1 MYQDDED
8 REEYQED
15 YQEGYQNQYEGYGEE
30 EQRYN
35 NQWNQEESQDS
46 EYYEEYNEEDYEN
59 GDYQDE
65 NYQEYQDNGYNEND
79 YNENDYNENRYDENN
94 EDIDSTDNV
103 DNTEDEDINN
113 TNNKKKSEF
122 NFKDIKQKINI
133 KQIKFPKFIKKKTE
147 KNQNSK
153 KEKKGK
159 KERKKDSVKSK
170 LLLVLV
176 MSGMLV
182 FSLFCKQKMDEKAE
196 ENRPVATSSKQ
207 ELTSAELYQ
216 QKVNY
221 YSPILNK
228 TLFTLND
235 KTLDIQTVANQ
246 TDGSLDPSMK
256 MQIITNT
263 KGNQI
268 FFKTSYERY
277 AVITIFS
284 ENDVYVALTNAKST
298 LQKPIRLYHS
308 VVTNENVKNKIY
320 NQYLNIDILNKQ
332 LKNSISFN
340 YQTTKDEN
348 GGVYDIL
355 GLNVPRYEFV
365 ENSVYEE
372 NKHNDNGVTTTIVG
386 NGGLSVNKPTSQ
398 TEKMLIHIN
407 PDTKEIYRIEKT
419 INELDYVITI
429 KNENKLSI
437 ELDGKIEEISENN
450 ISMILAS
457 ELNYSACN

>member
-1 MYQDDED
+1 MYPDDED
-8 REEYQED
+8 REDYQED
-15 YQEGYQNQYEGYGEE
+15 YQNQYEGYGEG
-30 EQRYN
+30 EQGYN
-35 NQWNQEESQDS
+35 RQWNQEENQNG
-46 EYYEEYNEEDYEN
+46 EYYEDYNEEDYEN

-65 NYQEYQDNGYNEND
+65 NYQEYQDEGYNED
-79 YNENDYNENRYDENN
+79 GYDESGYDENN
-94 EDIDSTDNV
+94 EDVNNTDNA
-103 DNTEDEDINN
+103 EDEDINN
-113 TNNKKKSEF
+113 TNNKKKSKF

-147 KNQNSK
+147 KNKSSKKEK

-159 KERKKDSVKSK
+159 KERKKDPVKSK

-176 MSGMLV
+176 MSGILV

-246 TDGSLDPSMK
+246 TDGSLNPSMK

-386 NGGLSVNKPTSQ
+386 NGGLSVNRPTSQ

-437 ELDGKIEEISENN
+437 ELDGKMEEISENN